1 MKRFKSA
8 GQAQQFLSTHD
19 GINNLF
25 HLCRDHLP
33 AKQYRAALPQA
44 FQAWAKITNVAGLA

>member
-8 GQAQQFLSTHD
+8 GQVQRFLSAHD

-25 HLCRDHLP
+25 YLRRDHLP
-33 AKQYRAALPQA
+33 AKQYQAARVQA
-44 FQAWAKITNVAGLA
+44 FQAWAKITNVAELA